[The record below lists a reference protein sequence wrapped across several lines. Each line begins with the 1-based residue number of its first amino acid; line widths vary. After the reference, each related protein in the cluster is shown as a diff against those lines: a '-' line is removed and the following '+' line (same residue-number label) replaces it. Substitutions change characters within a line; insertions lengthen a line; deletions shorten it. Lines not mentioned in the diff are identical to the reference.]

1 VFIGQQLQ
9 AFVTA
14 AHVTS
19 QEGQKTAADFKL
31 QVLPFILHVVGGLL
45 QNTANGHFHSGD
57 RMSKKAMTVHR
68 ATLALVAAL
77 AASGAAAQVPP
88 PVSGVLNLTTTAS
101 VEVTKDVLGIVFS
114 TTRDGADAQAVQ
126 SALKQA
132 LDAALAEAKKI
143 AKPGQAEVQ
152 TGNFS
157 LYPRYSNPS
166 NPKASGQPSIIG
178 WQGTAE
184 LQVQGKDAAAIAQLS
199 GRVTTMS
206 IARVGYTLS
215 KEAREKVEAEVT
227 ARAIADWRAKAQQM
241 SQQFGYGG
249 YTVREVN
256 VATNEQGGGPVPMMM
271 SRVKAMTAANEALPT
286 EAGKG
291 DVTATVS
298 GSALMMK

>member
-1 VFIGQQLQ
+1 
-9 AFVTA
+9 
-14 AHVTS
+14 
-19 QEGQKTAADFKL
+19 
-31 QVLPFILHVVGGLL
+31 
-45 QNTANGHFHSGD
+45 
-57 RMSKKAMTVHR
+57 MSKKTQTLHR
-68 ATLALVAAL
+68 ATLALAAAL
-77 AASGAAAQVPP
+77 GASGAAAQVQP
-88 PVSGVLNLTTTAS
+88 PVSGVLSLTTTAS
-101 VEVTKDVLGIVFS
+101 VEVTKDVLGVVFS

-143 AKPGQAEVQ
+143 AKPGQVEVQ

-157 LYPRYSNPS
+157 LYPRYG

-215 KEAREKVEAEVT
+215 KESREKVEAEVA

-271 SRVKAMTAANEALPT
+271 SRAKTMQAADEALPT

-291 DVTATVS
+291 EVTATVS
-298 GSALMMK
+298 GSAQMTR

>member
-1 VFIGQQLQ
+1 
-9 AFVTA
+9 
-14 AHVTS
+14 
-19 QEGQKTAADFKL
+19 
-31 QVLPFILHVVGGLL
+31 
-45 QNTANGHFHSGD
+45 
-57 RMSKKAMTVHR
+57 MSKKTKTLRR
-68 ATLALVAAL
+68 ATLTLAAAL
-77 AASGAAAQVPP
+77 GAAGAAAQTPP

-101 VEVTKDVLGIVFS
+101 VEVTKDVLGLVFS

-143 AKPGQAEVQ
+143 AKPGQVEVQ

-157 LYPRYSNPS
+157 LYPRYG
-166 NPKASGQPSIIG
+166 NPKTSGQPTIIG

-184 LQVQGKDAAAIAQLS
+184 LQVQGKDAAAIAQLT
-199 GRVTTMS
+199 GRVSTMS

-215 KEAREKVEAEVT
+215 KEVRDKVEAEVT

-249 YTVREVN
+249 YTVRDVN

-271 SRVKAMTAANEALPT
+271 SRAKTMQASDEALPT

-298 GSALMMK
+298 GSAQMTK

>member
-1 VFIGQQLQ
+1 
-9 AFVTA
+9 
-14 AHVTS
+14 
-19 QEGQKTAADFKL
+19 
-31 QVLPFILHVVGGLL
+31 
-45 QNTANGHFHSGD
+45 
-57 RMSKKAMTVHR
+57 MSKKTKTLAR
-68 ATLALVAAL
+68 ATLALAATL
-77 AASGAAAQVPP
+77 GAGGVGAQVQP
-88 PVSGVLNLTTTAS
+88 PVSGVLSLTTTAS

-114 TTRDGADAQAVQ
+114 TTRDGADAQSVQ

-157 LYPRYSNPS
+157 LYPRYG

-184 LQVQGKDAAAIAQLS
+184 LQVQGKDSAAIAQLA
-199 GRVTTMS
+199 GRVSTMS

-227 ARAIADWRAKAQQM
+227 ARAIAEWRAKAQQM

-271 SRVKAMTAANEALPT
+271 SRAKAMSAGDEALPT

-298 GSALMMK
+298 GSAQMTR